1 MPRAFARSSCRRT
14 LTGITAQ
21 ATWHPCALAGRALTR
36 TPVADSQKPG
46 ATQPAAPT
54 LIRFLLWEKDS
65 IQTYLLCKAG
75 WEFKMGR
82 LRWGPGRCRHP
93 SSCSGAPQPVPGP
106 PAPPGPGPCL
116 LFPGPVFSGDTQHTW
131 GYTCSPTHVW
141 PAPHKSVHSGGRD
154 GLPTRITPHHLT
166 FCGCPEQSGERGNE
180 CTSHFSGVWRGERER
195 RGVSCGP
202 GACVR
207 VFLGAAETAGP
218 LPRVSPNTSSPV
230 WPSEA
235 RRSVPVVGVG
245 TPVPRCEESSG
256 LLTSLFE
263 APLPLMGF

>member
-131 GYTCSPTHVW
+131 GYTCSPTHVG

-154 GLPTRITPHHLT
+154 GLPTRITPHHLFVGALSKVVNEGMST
-166 FCGCPEQSGERGNE
+166 QVTSLVCGGERGRGGA
-180 CTSHFSGVWRGERER
+180 SAAVPGLASVSFSGPRRPRGR
-195 RGVSCGP
+195 C
-202 GACVR
+202 
-207 VFLGAAETAGP
+207 
-218 LPRVSPNTSSPV
+218 RVSHRTRVPLSGPPRPGGVYLSSV
-230 WPSEA
+230 WGPQCPGV
-235 RRSVPVVGVG
+235 RSHQA
-245 TPVPRCEESSG
+245 C
-256 LLTSLFE
+256 
-263 APLPLMGF
+263 